1 MATACSI
8 IILELWLYEDSSIF
22 NLCLNCIKKT
32 GKNCS
37 FFITEGSCWFWIF
50 NDFDWVA
57 CITENSVNIAA
68 EIGVVDQTVTST
80 VFINDLLQ
88 FALMESEIQCA
99 KACSELYKETKNLNC
114 NWWNFDFNRILSK
127 NKKYLRL
134 PLQLNLFSIC
144 RNQWKILSLWF
155 YLWQRE
161 PVASFQH
168 QAPHSYMRPV
178 FTKLMGGNCW
188 LLK

>member
-114 NWWNFDFNRILSK
+114 NWWNFDFSRILSK
-127 NKKYLRL
+127 IKNTYGCFS
-134 PLQLNLFSIC
+134 NLTFSQFVEI
-144 RNQWKILSLWF
+144 NEKFFHSDSIFGNESL
-155 YLWQRE
+155 
-161 PVASFQH
+161 
-168 QAPHSYMRPV
+168 
-178 FTKLMGGNCW
+178 
-188 LLK
+188 